1 MTQALRDYRIYFIE
15 RIMEEVIYPRQHG
28 TEVSRTQINH
38 LFAIIGQRAFGGLT
52 YQMGRKYPGSHLATI
67 KCSIYQLVDK
77 PPFSFGKFGKHQDV
91 DCFPV
96 GLIGILHNVPFAT
109 AFIFQI
115 VGGADYFPFV
125 IKHFLSGTNQI
136 FFIGTQQFVPTS
148 TVGISRIRY
157 PFLIHHQYLLQQ
169 FFTTGSFLQ
178 KISFCICM
186 CGNTCHEKQAEG
198 NNNTI
203 KCVSLHDIKKL
214 DFFFVMRQRYVSYG
228 KTEVFNYP

>member
-38 LFAIIGQRAFGGLT
+38 QFAIIGQRAFGALA

-77 PPFSFGKFGKHQDV
+77 PSFSFGKFGKHQNI

-96 GLIGILHNVPFAT
+96 GLIRVLHDIAFAT

-125 IKHFLSGTNQI
+125 IQLFFTGADKR
-136 FFIGTQQFVPTS
+136 FFISTQQSIPTG

-157 PFLIHHQYLLQQ
+157 PFLIHHQYLFQL
-169 FFTTGSFLQ
+169 FFTTGSFL
-178 KISFCICM
+178 
-186 CGNTCHEKQAEG
+186 
-198 NNNTI
+198 
-203 KCVSLHDIKKL
+203 
-214 DFFFVMRQRYVSYG
+214 
-228 KTEVFNYP
+228 